1 MRKVKG
7 SIRHLRRSVSPTFWP
22 ILRKENIWAVKPS
35 PGPHP
40 INMSVPLGV
49 ILRDALNYAETMRE
63 VRKIIG
69 ERKIAVDG
77 RIVTDYKF
85 PVGLMDVISI
95 LPTNEHYRLLPHPV
109 KVITLHPINK
119 DEAVFKLVR
128 IKRKTMVKGGNIQLT
143 FHDGRNQLIKLK
155 DPFQPVED
163 VYSTYDTVKLGIP
176 EQEILDHFK
185 LAKGY
190 LAVTIGGSNIGFL
203 GKIKSISRIF
213 KKSRA
218 LVVLENERGKEART
232 ILEYVFVVGKEEPA
246 ISLPEEVMK
255 GGE

>member
-1 MRKVKG
+1 MRKIKG
-7 SIRHLRRSVSPTFWP
+7 SAHHIRRSVSPIFWP
-22 ILRKENIWAVKPS
+22 IPRKEHVWSVKPS

-40 INMSVPLGV
+40 ISMSIPISV
-49 ILRDALNYAETMRE
+49 ILRDALKYIETMRE
-63 VRKIIG
+63 ARKIIG

-77 RIVTDYKF
+77 RVITDYKF

-95 LPTNEHYRLLPHPV
+95 LPAGEHYRLLPHPV
-109 KVITLHPINK
+109 KVLTLHPISK
-119 DEAVFKLVR
+119 EEATYKLVR

-176 EQEILDHFK
+176 EQEILAHFK
-185 LAKGY
+185 LAEGY
-190 LAVTIGGSNIGFL
+190 LAITIGGSNIGFL
-203 GKIKSISRIF
+203 GKIKSINRMF

-218 LVVLENERGKEART
+218 LVVLENDKGKEART
-232 ILEYVFVVGKEEPA
+232 ILEYVFVIGKDEPA
-246 ISLPEEVMK
+246 ITLPEEVVR